1 MRDLEDSA
9 DQLRDRDRRIR
20 EKDTLI
26 TQLRRQQ
33 HPPAAS
39 CAKKCC
45 YCGCGCM
52 SGCFLTIAIIIILLI
67 CLLVVVH
74 PHLMFDINE
83 LDWLIT
89 FEPGEKPT

>member
-20 EKDTLI
+20 EKDMLI

-45 YCGCGCM
+45 YYGGGCM
-52 SGCFLTIAIIIILLI
+52 SGCFLTIAIMILLI
-67 CLLVVVH
+67 CLLVVVVH

-83 LDWLIT
+83 FGWLIQ
-89 FEPGEKPT
+89 FEPGEVPI